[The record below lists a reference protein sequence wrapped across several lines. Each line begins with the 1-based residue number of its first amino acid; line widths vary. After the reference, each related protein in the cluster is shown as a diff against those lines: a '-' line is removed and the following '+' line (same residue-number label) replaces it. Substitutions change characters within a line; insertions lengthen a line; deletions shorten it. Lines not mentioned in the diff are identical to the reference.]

1 MWDYIKAK
9 SGTILIVF
17 VTIGFLL
24 FAYSCEPKV
33 PSLFDPQ
40 KTVTRQ
46 EFQLELDQ
54 LFGLADIRMADF
66 EKQEKFRAII
76 LQNALILVQ
85 GQPFN
90 PVGLITAIASLYGIQ
105 QVTKKSIG
113 VVKNARAKHNATNKS
128 NT

>member
-17 VTIGFLL
+17 VTVSFLL

-33 PSLFDPQ
+33 PSLID
-40 KTVTRQ
+40 KTKKVTRQ

-54 LFGLADIRMADF
+54 LSGLADIRMVDF
-66 EKQEKFRAII
+66 DKQERFRAII
-76 LQNALILVQ
+76 LQNALVLVQ

-90 PVGLITAIASLYGIQ
+90 PLGLITAIAGLYGIK
-105 QVTKKSIG
+105 QVTEKTVG
-113 VVKNARAKHNATNKS
+113 VVKNVRAKRNNAKPVT
-128 NT
+128 